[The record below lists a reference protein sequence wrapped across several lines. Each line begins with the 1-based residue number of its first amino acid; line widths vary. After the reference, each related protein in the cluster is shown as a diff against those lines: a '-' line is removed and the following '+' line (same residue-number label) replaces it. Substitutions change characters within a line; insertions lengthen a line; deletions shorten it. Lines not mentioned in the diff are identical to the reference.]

1 MVIVFVRVALREQ
14 NRKRWPF
21 AFHRQETC
29 FPTPTKT
36 MMSHATFILPDPVL
50 FWPNTRPV
58 PDTPPKRVEYKQ
70 GHARFTPSADEAEA
84 IATLRAKEP
93 EAMDRLVR
101 DQYHRIYGTIL
112 RLVYDP
118 DEAQSL
124 VQETFLQAFR
134 SLDTFRG
141 HSKVSTW
148 IYGIA
153 MNVTRDHLRKKT
165 RHRRVLSERHIDWL
179 QPHFTWQGTHT
190 ERYTTWD
197 PERMMEKRERVRL
210 VREAIDQLPERY
222 RVVLTMRDLDE
233 LSTTEVA
240 EALSMSEGSVRVRLH
255 RARNALRKLLAP
267 HFARG

>member
-1 MVIVFVRVALREQ
+1 M
-14 NRKRWPF
+14 
-21 AFHRQETC
+21 
-29 FPTPTKT
+29 TP
-36 MMSHATFILPDPVL
+36 HATFILPDSVL
-50 FWPNTRPV
+50 IHSTDRPV
-58 PDTPPKRVEYKQ
+58 PHTPRKRVEQKQ
-70 GHARFTPSADEAEA
+70 ARPRFIPSPEEAKT
-84 IATLRAKEP
+84 IAALRAKDP
-93 EAMDRLVR
+93 DALDRLVR
-101 DQYHRIYGTIL
+101 EQCHRIYRAIL
-112 RLVYDP
+112 RLVRDP
-118 DEAQSL
+118 DEAESL

-134 SLDTFRG
+134 SLDAFRG

-165 RHRRVLSERHIDWL
+165 RNRRVLSERHIDWL

-190 ERYTTWD
+190 EHYTTWN

-240 EALSMSEGSVRVRLH
+240 EALSISEGSVRVRLH

-267 HFARG
+267 HFARE